1 MTKIREKKSFQNLS
15 TVSRNNK
22 SNIHYFQ
29 ITSLSFKLTR
39 TKIGEGNVTK
49 PHAIFQSFLLEML
62 GFIHRFM
69 TDNFDLK
76 LSNGFK
82 AIAIQ
87 TVQMGFYTD

>member
-1 MTKIREKKSFQNLS
+1 MVASEKKSFQNLS

-29 ITSLSFKLTR
+29 ITSLSFKTR
-39 TKIGEGNVTK
+39 TKCDKTTCDISIVFVGNVR
-49 PHAIFQSFLLEML
+49 FYSQ
-62 GFIHRFM
+62 FM